1 MKYLL
6 TTVLTLLILIAVSLP
21 GSNIPGMGIGG
32 LDKVVHLTLF
42 FLWSLAIRYDFSP
55 SFNWLLGLAFGFC
68 FSISTEVLQIFVEG
82 RTFSL
87 WDILFDTLG
96 LVVGL
101 MVGRRILRSIPWP
114 AKWKEKVF

>member
-6 TTVLTLLILIAVSLP
+6 TTALTLLILVAVSMP
-21 GSNIPGMGIGG
+21 GSKIPSVGIGG

-42 FLWSLAIRYDFSP
+42 FLWSVAIRYDFSP
-55 SFNWLLGLAFGFC
+55 NFKWLAGLAFGFC
-68 FSISTEVLQIFVEG
+68 FSLSTEVLQIFVEG

-96 LVVGL
+96 LMLGL
-101 MVGRRILRSIPWP
+101 MVGRKILRWIPWP
-114 AKWKEKVF
+114 VKWKEKVF